1 MKTIPCDFPITFS
14 YGKGKLGE
22 TEAVLTFS
30 FARNKLS
37 FREWKDRRSVRF
49 LVAWLSFRAQ
59 NLYLNKQDFQGSKE
73 NCSIM

>member
-1 MKTIPCDFPITFS
+1 MATMLITEKKMKTIPFDFPITFS

-49 LVAWLSFRAQ
+49 LVTWL
-59 NLYLNKQDFQGSKE
+59 
-73 NCSIM
+73 